1 MRSFFLGVF
10 LLALA
15 GLAVAQEVRVLVVYH
30 SESGNTETMARAL
43 AHGARQ
49 VPGSQVLLRTYEE
62 VAKEDLAAADAIA
75 LGSPVHMGDVAWQ
88 VRQAIVRWSMDFG
101 YWESR
106 ALQNR
111 PAAVFATGAMPS
123 NGKEFTMMSLGG
135 SLLQLGMVLVS
146 PYGSFGASATTARPD
161 PGVDDAEKKI
171 ATDLGERL
179 ARIAQQMKRGARQ
192 QDAVPL
198 TSGASVSSG
207 SSGGRREATP
217 SAPVH

>member
-1 MRSFFLGVF
+1 MRSF
-10 LLALA
+10 LLATVLVMIAA
-15 GLAVAQEVRVLVVYH
+15 GAFAQEVRVLVVYH

-49 VPGSQVLLRTYEE
+49 IPGSQVLLRTYDE
-62 VAKEDLAAADAIA
+62 VSKEDLSAADAIA

-101 YWESR
+101 FWESR
-106 ALQNR
+106 ALQNKS
-111 PAAVFATGAMPS
+111 AAVFATGAMPS
-123 NGKEFTMMSLGG
+123 NGKEFTMMSLGS

-192 QDAVPL
+192 QEALPLSLSSLPATREVQDA
-198 TSGASVSSG
+198 
-207 SSGGRREATP
+207 
-217 SAPVH
+217 APAH

>member
-1 MRSFFLGVF
+1 MRLLFVNLLFLAMTASV
-10 LLALA
+10 L
-15 GLAVAQEVRVLVVYH
+15 AQEVRVLVVYH

-62 VAKEDLAAADAIA
+62 VSKEDLAAADAIA
-75 LGSPVHMGDVAWQ
+75 LGSPVHMGDVAWP

-101 YWESR
+101 FWESR
-106 ALQNR
+106 GLQNK
-111 PAAVFATGAMPS
+111 AGAVFATGAMPS
-123 NGKEFTMMSLGG
+123 NGKEFTMMSLG
-135 SLLQLGMVLVS
+135 SSMLQLGMVLVS

-179 ARIAQQMKRGARQ
+179 ARITQQMKRGAR
-192 QDAVPL
+192 DAQPV
-198 TSGASVSSG
+198 
-207 SSGGRREATP
+207 
-217 SAPVH
+217 APR